1 MKTLR
6 AGLFKETNERKRLRE
21 SIHEREHVHVHPG
34 VLKARCLEVEK
45 NKAYILFFE
54 APGLLLPAINLSES
68 FQSSGAHLKSP
79 LVTFSTKTML

>member
-6 AGLFKETNERKRLRE
+6 ADLFKETDERERLRE
-21 SIHEREHVHVHPG
+21 SIHEREHVHPG
-34 VLKARCLEVEK
+34 VLKAGCLEVEK